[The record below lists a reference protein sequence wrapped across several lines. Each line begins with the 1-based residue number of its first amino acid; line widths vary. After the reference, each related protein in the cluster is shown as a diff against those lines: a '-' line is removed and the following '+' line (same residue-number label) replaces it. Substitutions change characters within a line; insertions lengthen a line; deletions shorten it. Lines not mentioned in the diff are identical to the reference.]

1 MSKRTAEY
9 QISDRDPFGD
19 NDGERDVD
27 INKASSATMAGRKI
41 LKPRGMSKTNGN
53 VSGSF
58 GGFGTSSSIP
68 VKTIDTD
75 TSGGFS
81 NGFKAVSNGFKIPTP
96 SNSAS
101 TPCTTDKNDKIKALN
116 DKFVEAITAAHVP
129 NSIANFSIIAK
140 KYIEYFDKI
149 EKEVLQIPAKAPVP
163 ATVPAL
169 PSTGFSFK
177 PQTNGS
183 AAKPEPKVTKEVQ
196 PSNSDSDPDSD
207 DDIKIEGPKF
217 TLATKPT
224 VKKSPFSF
232 GPKPVKKK
240 DSSDSESEIEIKGP
254 SFQFNKTIKDNVF
267 KFAPAASTG
276 DNAVQKPEEK
286 KPFSFGKPETTPTE
300 TKPVSF
306 SRPQEEKK
314 PFSFSSNEA
323 SAPSDKPAFSFGSST
338 STNKSAF
345 SFGSSTSSSQPF
357 LFDTKKTEEQPKPSF
372 GFGTKPATE
381 TNTASTFNF
390 ATKPTENKTTTFNFN
405 SKPVEDTKDASKP
418 FQFNQPKE
426 DIASKPFSFGA
437 SDSKQSVPFGSKADD
452 SKPTFTFGSKPDDS
466 KPAFAF
472 GAKSDDSK
480 PAFAFGA
487 KSDDSKPAFSF
498 GSKQEAAPAK
508 PFTFGQT
515 NKDDTDAP
523 KPTFQFGFNSQKP
536 NDSTSEAKP
545 LFSFGSTATSGA
557 TGFGAVA
564 SSNPP
569 AGNDD
574 KVEEEEV
581 QGDFKPIARMS
592 GEKME
597 SASTGEE
604 NEELLYTKRT
614 KLMLFNPEDKELPYV
629 NKGLGDL
636 KVLKNKDSGKSRIV
650 IRADGGLRIL
660 LNTLISKDMT
670 YSSIGNG
677 SMVRIPTVNAD
688 KKIETFVLKVKTPA
702 DGEELLKA
710 VNDAK

>member
-267 KFAPAASTG
+267 KFASATSTG

-286 KPFSFGKPETTPTE
+286 QPFSFSKPETTPTE
-300 TKPVSF
+300 NKPVSF
-306 SRPQEEKK
+306 SKPQEEKK
-314 PFSFSSNEA
+314 PFSFNSNEA
-323 SAPSDKPAFSFGSST
+323 SVPSDKPAFSFGSTT
-338 STNKSAF
+338 STNKPAF

-357 LFDTKKTEEQPKPSF
+357 SFDTKKTEEQPKPSF
-372 GFGTKPATE
+372 NFGTKPTTE
-381 TNTASTFNF
+381 SNPASSFNF
-390 ATKPTENKTTTFNFN
+390 APKLTENKTTTSFNFN
-405 SKPVEDTKDASKP
+405 SKPAGDTKDASKP

-426 DIASKPFSFGA
+426 DTPPKPFSFGS
-437 SDSKQSVPFGSKADD
+437 SDSKQSMPFGSKPDN
-452 SKPTFTFGSKPDDS
+452 SKPTFAFGSKPDDS

-472 GAKSDDSK
+472 GTKSDDSK
-480 PAFAFGA
+480 PT
-487 KSDDSKPAFSF
+487 FSF
-498 GSKQEAAPAK
+498 GSKEDAAPAI

-515 NKDDTDAP
+515 NKDNTDAP
-523 KPTFQFGFNSQKP
+523 KPTFQFAFNSQKA

-545 LFSFGSTATSGA
+545 SFSFGSSATSGA
-557 TGFGAVA
+557 TGFGSAA

-569 AGNDD
+569 AGDDD

-592 GEKME
+592 GDKIE